1 MLAVGPGVCGT
12 TMLAFPL
19 QPAAFVA
26 VTVYVP
32 LAVTTSDV
40 ALIFPGVHTYDVPPL
55 AVSKTIPPGSH
66 TWPVIVIVGVGAG
79 KILMVL
85 VYFTPQT
92 FSTTTAVVFPGP
104 CHRDRKSVV

>member
-12 TMLAFPL
+12 TILAIPL

-32 LAVTTSDV
+32 LAVTTIEV

-55 AVSKTIPPGSH
+55 AVRMTVPPGSH
-66 TWPVIVIVGVGAG
+66 T
-79 KILMVL
+79 
-85 VYFTPQT
+85 
-92 FSTTTAVVFPGP
+92 
-104 CHRDRKSVV
+104 